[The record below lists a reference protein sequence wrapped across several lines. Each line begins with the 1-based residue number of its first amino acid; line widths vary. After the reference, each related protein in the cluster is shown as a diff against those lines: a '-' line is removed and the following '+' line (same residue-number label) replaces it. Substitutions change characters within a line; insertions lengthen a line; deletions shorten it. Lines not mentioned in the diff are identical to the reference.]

1 MTKKR
6 NWLGIG
12 ILLVLLVVFPVMSYI
27 YMKAGFDYQVDA
39 RGEWQELGQLPDFP
53 EQTIFGDTLTGKDLS
68 KQVRLI
74 SYFDPSDEA
83 VLTTSGKYFPEIY
96 QQFEEVDWFCME
108 LMVPQ
113 SKKQSL
119 EGFLDEKKWKD
130 PQQVFFYATGASR
143 EQVNQQLHITNEMRS
158 APNVVAL
165 ADTSGMVRQYYDLT
179 DGKQFVR
186 LIEHIAMMR
195 PQEEDERP
203 EALFRRE
210 REL

>member
-12 ILLVLLVVFPVMSYI
+12 ILLVLLVVFPIMSYI

-39 RGEWQELGQLPDFP
+39 RDELQELGPLPAFP
-53 EQTIFGDTLTGKDLS
+53 AQTIFGDTLTGKDLG

-74 SYFDPSDEA
+74 SFFDPSEAA
-83 VLTTSGKYFPEIY
+83 VLSTSGKYLPEIY
-96 QQFEEVDWFCME
+96 EQFEEVDWFCME
-108 LMVPQ
+108 LLVPE
-113 SKKQSL
+113 SGKQAL
-119 EGFLDEKKWKD
+119 ENFLAEKKWQD
-130 PQQVFFYATGASR
+130 PQQVFFYATRDTR
-143 EQVNQQLHITNEMRS
+143 EVVNQWLHIGSELQT

-165 ADTSGMVRQYYDLT
+165 ADTAGIVRQYYDLT

-186 LIEHIAMMR
+186 LVEHIAMMR

-203 EALFRRE
+203 EAVFRRE